1 MVSCTVFAP
10 DCFISSAVIMVDFRR
25 KCARVHGFAGQA
37 RARNNDVFHFQD
49 VCFVGRWFF
58 RRRNEREA
66 QAHGANDNTNTY
78 TGKQSTHD
86 TYLPYARR
94 AEETELSVGSPGLRI
109 VVSLHLPV

>member
-10 DCFISSAVIMVDFRR
+10 DFLISLAVIMVT
-25 KCARVHGFAGQA
+25 FAGSV
-37 RARNNDVFHFQD
+37 RASTASP
-49 VCFVGRWFF
+49 GRRVQEITTSFTSKTSSLSEEFF

-66 QAHGANDNTNTY
+66 QAHGTNDHTNTY

-86 TYLPYARR
+86 TYLSYARR
-94 AEETELSVGSPGLRI
+94 AEETELSVWSPCLQI